1 MPCQACS
8 PGDTTCA
15 GRSNGGNLI
24 INRPAITATKVTPF
38 RKKHIVTPTAPI
50 IKPAID
56 GPTTRAP
63 FTIELLSEIALSKS
77 SWLVISTVNAW
88 RVGMS
93 KPIATPLS
101 AAIMMI
107 NNGVATPAQA
117 PAASKN
123 AQIICAVCVAR
134 MIERFGYRSASDPPQ
149 IENNIIGADPTA
161 ATTPSSNL
169 EFVISYTNQL
179 IAVCCIH

>member
-1 MPCQACS
+1 MIPFQACS
-8 PGDTTCA
+8 RADTALA
-15 GRSNGGNLI
+15 GRSNGGKRI
-24 INRPAITATKVTPF
+24 INKPAITATKVTPF
-38 RKKHIVTPTAPI
+38 RKKQVATPTPAI
-50 IKPAID
+50 IKPAIE

-63 FTIELLSEIALSKS
+63 FTIELLSEIAFSKS
-77 SWLVISTVNAW
+77 SRLVISTVNAW
-88 RVGMS
+88 RAGMS

-107 NNGVATPAQA
+107 NNGVANPTQA

-123 AQIICAVCVAR
+123 AQIIWAVWVAT
-134 MIERFGYRSASDPPQ
+134 MIERFGYKSASDPPQ

-169 EFVISYTNQL
+169 EFVI
-179 IAVCCIH
+179 